1 MFEQTFVGSSVEAC
15 KPAAVAVSLLF
26 QSIALGGL
34 LLIPLLH
41 PELLPIV
48 KPESSPLWMI
58 QNKLAEPPKP
68 EVTVRRRVRQV
79 WTSSLLAPT
88 RVPAHVQLITDEP
101 EIAWSAALP
110 SGPNDNFPS
119 LVMPR
124 DLPPPPPPV
133 MPAEPVRASPQLSV
147 SKGVQAAKLIFAPRP
162 EYPKP
167 AVSARV
173 QGVVRMQA
181 TIGTDGN
188 VRNLQVLSGPPLL
201 VKAAVDAVSHWR
213 YQPTLLTGVPVEVAT
228 EIDVN
233 FTLNQ

>member
-1 MFEQTFVGSSVEAC
+1 MFEQTFVGTSVEAR
-15 KPAAVAVSLLF
+15 KPAAVAASLLL

-41 PELLPIV
+41 PELLPMV
-48 KPESSPLWMI
+48 KPESPPLWVT

-79 WTSSLLAPT
+79 WTNSLLAPT

-101 EIAWSAALP
+101 EIAGSMALP
-110 SGPNDNFPS
+110 SGPNENFLS
-119 LVMPR
+119 LVIPR
-124 DLPPPPPPV
+124 DPPPPPP
-133 MPAEPVRASPQLSV
+133 PAILTEPVRTSPQLSV
-147 SKGVQAAKLIFAPRP
+147 SKGVQAAKLIYGPRP
-162 EYPKP
+162 EYPRL
-167 AVSARV
+167 AIAARV

-188 VRNLQVLSGPPLL
+188 VRNLQILSGPPLL

-233 FTLNQ
+233 FTLSQ